1 MTKRSVKVY
10 GMSGYK
16 YQSVPTIMLKGK
28 WLEQLSFH
36 IGDYISV
43 SFEDGKIIITP
54 DAEKAEMKKA
64 EAAFMEREMASLKK
78 KFEAEKSK
86 LHVQFVAE
94 RGAGYGV
101 CEETV

>member
-28 WLEQLSFH
+28 WLEQLNFH

-54 DAEKAEMKKA
+54 DAEKAEMKEA
-64 EAAFMEREMASLKK
+64 EAAFIC
-78 KFEAEKSK
+78 F
-86 LHVQFVAE
+86 
-94 RGAGYGV
+94 
-101 CEETV
+101 